1 MTGPSARIAIVGG
14 GLGGLLAAVLL
25 QQQGVREV
33 VLFEARERLG
43 GRILTAGADGALADP
58 TRVATDR
65 FDLGPSWFWPAAQPQ
80 LDQFVDALGL
90 PRVAQ
95 FEDGDVM
102 VERAGTQ
109 APVRVRAQPDGAG
122 SVRLAGGMA
131 SLVAALSARLEPGC
145 VRTGEAVRRIRR
157 VDGQVVLEVE
167 SVAGRTGRTGGTG
180 GTGAIGAIGAIG
192 ETGEAGTWRAEQ
204 VLLALPPRL
213 AERSI
218 GFDPPLPPELARRWR
233 DTPTWMAPHAKY
245 VAVYDTPFWQG
256 EGLSGAAR
264 SGRGPMA
271 EIHDASV
278 PGGPAAL
285 FGFVGVSATVRRGV
299 PEDVLRT
306 HCRAQLARL
315 FGERAATPLADVLK
329 DWALDPFTATAEDA
343 ESGGQHA
350 AAPPRAAHEGA
361 WAGRL
366 AGIGSEWSPAFPGYL
381 AGAVDAAI
389 EGVREAV
396 ARLD

>member
-1 MTGPSARIAIVGG
+1 MLVNPDPSRGARVTGTSTRIAIVGG
-14 GLGGLLAAVLL
+14 GLAGLLAAVLL
-25 QQQGVREV
+25 QQQGVHEL
-33 VLFEARERLG
+33 VLFAARERLG
-43 GRILTAGADGALADP
+43 GRILTVGADGAFADP
-58 TRVATDR
+58 TLVATER
-65 FDLGPSWFWPAAQPQ
+65 FDLGPSWFWPAVQPQ
-80 LDQFVDALGL
+80 LDQLVDALGL
-90 PRVAQ
+90 QRVVQ

-102 VERAGTQ
+102 VERAGSQ
-109 APVRVRAQPDGAG
+109 PPVRVRAQADGAG
-122 SVRLAGGMA
+122 SVRLAGGIA
-131 SLVAALSARLEPGC
+131 SLVAALTARLDPVC
-145 VRTGEAVRRIRR
+145 VRTGEAVRRLRQ

-167 SVAGRTGRTGGTG
+167 GAAG
-180 GTGAIGAIGAIG
+180 
-192 ETGEAGTWRAEQ
+192 ELGTWRAGQ

-218 GFDPPLPPELARRWR
+218 GFEPPLPPELARRWR

-245 VAVYDTPFWQG
+245 VAVYDSPFWRD

-285 FGFVGVSATVRRGV
+285 FGFVGVPATVRRGV

-343 ESGGQHA
+343 ETGVQHA
-350 AAPPRAAHEGA
+350 AAPPEAAHEGP
-361 WAGRL
+361 WAGKL
-366 AGIGSEWSPAFPGYL
+366 AGIGSEWSRDFPGYL

-396 ARLD
+396 ARLA

>member
-1 MTGPSARIAIVGG
+1 MLANPDLSPGARTSATPLRVAIVGG
-14 GLGGLLAAVLL
+14 GLAGLLAAVLL
-25 QQQGVREV
+25 QRQGVRDL
-33 VLFEARERLG
+33 VLFESRDRLG
-43 GRILTAGADGALADP
+43 GRILTAGADGAFVDP
-58 TRVATDR
+58 TLAATDR
-65 FDLGPSWFWPAAQPQ
+65 FDLGPSWFWPSVQPQ
-80 LDQFVDALGL
+80 LAQLVDALGL
-90 PRVAQ
+90 QRVAQ

-109 APVRVRAQPDGAG
+109 PPVRVRAQADGAG
-122 SVRLAGGMA
+122 SVRLAGGIA
-131 SLVAALSARLEPGC
+131 SLVAALSGRLETGC
-145 VRTGEAVRRIRR
+145 VRTGEAVRRLRR
-157 VDGQVVLEVE
+157 VDDQVALEVE
-167 SVAGRTGRTGGTG
+167 TAS
-180 GTGAIGAIGAIG
+180 G
-192 ETGEAGTWRAEQ
+192 EVRVWHAEQ

-218 GFDPPLPPELARRWR
+218 TFDPPLPPELSRRWR

-245 VAVYDTPFWQG
+245 VAIYETPFWRD

-278 PGGPAAL
+278 PGGHAAL
-285 FGFVGVSATVRRGV
+285 FGFVGVPAPVRRGLT
-299 PEDVLRT
+299 EDVLRT
-306 HCRAQLARL
+306 HCRAQLGRL

-350 AAPPRAAHEGA
+350 AAPPNAPRDGP
-361 WAGRL
+361 WSGRL
-366 AGIGSEWSPAFPGYL
+366 AGIGSEWSRDFPGYL
-381 AGAVDAAI
+381 AGAADAAI

-396 ARLD
+396 ARLG

>member
-1 MTGPSARIAIVGG
+1 MLVNPDPSRGAGMTDTPLRIAIVGG
-14 GLGGLLAAVLL
+14 GLAGLLAAVLL
-25 QQQGVREV
+25 QQQGVRGV

-43 GRILTAGADGALADP
+43 GRILTAGADGAIADP
-58 TRVATDR
+58 TLAATDR
-65 FDLGPSWFWPAAQPQ
+65 FDLGPSWFWPAVQPQ
-80 LDQFVDALGL
+80 LEQLVDALGL

-109 APVRVRAQPDGAG
+109 APVRMRAQADGAG
-122 SVRLAGGMA
+122 SVRLAGGIA
-131 SLVAALSARLEPGC
+131 SLVAALSARLEPRCLRAGEV
-145 VRTGEAVRRIRR
+145 VRGLRR
-157 VDGQVVLEVE
+157 VDGHVEIEVE
-167 SVAGRTGRTGGTG
+167 STGG
-180 GTGAIGAIGAIG
+180 
-192 ETGEAGTWRAEQ
+192 EASTWRAEQ

-245 VAVYDTPFWQG
+245 VAVYDTPFWRD

-285 FGFVGVSATVRRGV
+285 FGFVGVPATVRRGV

-350 AAPPRAAHEGA
+350 AAPPKAAQDGP
-361 WAGRL
+361 WAGTL
-366 AGIGSEWSPAFPGYL
+366 AGIGSEWSRDFPGYL
-381 AGAVDAAI
+381 AGAVDAAT
-389 EGVREAV
+389 EGVRAAV

>member
-1 MTGPSARIAIVGG
+1 MLVNPDLSASGRTSGTPLRIAIVGG
-14 GLGGLLAAVLL
+14 GLAGLLAAVLL
-25 QQQGVREV
+25 QQQGVRDV
-33 VLFEARERLG
+33 VLFEARDRLG
-43 GRILTAGADGALADP
+43 GRILTAGADGAFADP
-58 TRVATDR
+58 TLAATDR
-65 FDLGPSWFWPAAQPQ
+65 FDLGPSWFWPAMQPQ
-80 LDQFVDALGL
+80 LDQLVDALGL
-90 PRVAQ
+90 QRVAQ

-109 APVRVRAQPDGAG
+109 PPVRVRAQADGAG
-122 SVRLAGGMA
+122 SVRLAGGIA
-131 SLVAALSARLEPGC
+131 SLVAALSARLDAGC
-145 VRTGEAVRRIRR
+145 VRTGEVVRRLRR
-157 VDGQVVLEVE
+157 IDDQVALEVE
-167 SVAGRTGRTGGTG
+167 TAS
-180 GTGAIGAIGAIG
+180 G
-192 ETGEAGTWRAEQ
+192 EVRVWHAEQ

-218 GFDPPLPPELARRWR
+218 TFDPPLPPELSRRWR

-245 VAVYDTPFWQG
+245 VAVYDTPFWRD

-285 FGFVGVSATVRRGV
+285 FGFVGVPATVRRGV

-315 FGERAATPLADVLK
+315 FGERAATPRADVLK

-350 AAPPRAAHEGA
+350 AAPPKAAHEGA
-361 WAGRL
+361 WAGKL
-366 AGIGSEWSPAFPGYL
+366 AGIGSEWSRDYPGYL

-389 EGVREAV
+389 EGVGEVV
-396 ARLD
+396 ARLG